1 MSEYMSITPKF
12 GGLDNPYLHKIL
24 SSHPPGI
31 EDTELIIDS
40 VHFSTEKIPF
50 YEQEL
55 TFRQPSYKAP
65 IE

>member
-1 MSEYMSITPKF
+1 MSITPKF
-12 GGLDNPYLHKIL
+12 GGLDSPYLHKTL
-24 SSHPPGI
+24 PKSSPKI

-50 YEQEL
+50 YEQDL
-55 TFRQPSYKAP
+55 TFRQPRYKAP